1 MLRRFEKLVSALVVV
16 LLCAAPLTT
25 FAGGGGGVG
34 GGKKPSHQP
43 HQQPNKVPKSV
54 PKSSSTISAP
64 THVVRESGADGAKVR
79 VATAK
84 ATRERAQINAKAIDD
99 EIDILGAE
107 LRSDPSNNANQQK
120 QVRIRVLIG
129 QRRGQTELL
138 EQAKATE
145 AQALNDLITFASSR
159 VPDQPLAATPRGVA
173 AQTQFSS
180 DATAS
185 TSSNPPRP
193 VAVRRVAAVAQ
204 TTARPTPSSN
214 PGNGAAL
221 TNAAGQPAA
230 AARVLR
236 EAPAPLVQLRP
247 GVARLA
253 AQGAQV
259 ASIAAGRP
267 GTSSGFTGVKQVVV
281 DPVQRPAV
289 NAPLQSAIQRVGAS
303 NVVPIPRLTPAE
315 QLNTNRQ
322 RASGRRAEAGTRWGG
337 APGSVALDEQYDYEF
352 LSPNHLYGRN
362 VAEFQ
367 SVWKAAGSPGT
378 DFEDWVGQAGR
389 GVPVQGKAEFDALTK
404 KHGAYPS
411 PVTYLSP
418 VQSAQHQL
426 RVNNGEIGIVSNQP
440 LQRDG
445 RPVVFVVHPDGN
457 VLLGN
462 YERGKFHHSSL
473 RNGGNVLGA
482 GELYLN
488 NDGTLK
494 AISDKS
500 GHYLPDGLRMLQGLA
515 ALKKAGVVLTRVP
528 LRIGT
533 EDAGTAEAFLNKEGW
548 RLNAGNLRKEV
559 NRERAEVLL
568 RSQPE
573 GTWLIREGGTTPARD
588 QGVISRVRDGQVVH
602 LTFDQVLVQTSQ
614 GQRPYNPDTDGPQL
628 EFVQRALGLQTSSLQ
643 MAGPSL
649 PTAKA
654 VSAAQ

>member
-16 LLCAAPLTT
+16 LLCAVPLTT

-34 GGKKPSHQP
+34 GGKKPPNQQP
-43 HQQPNKVPKSV
+43 HKIPKSV

-64 THVVRESGADGAKVR
+64 TQVVRESGADGAKVR

-84 ATRERAQINAKAIDD
+84 ATRERAQINVKAIDV
-99 EIDILGAE
+99 EIDTLGAE

-120 QVRIRVLIG
+120 QVRIRVLMG

-145 AQALNDLITFASSR
+145 AQALSDLIAFASSR

-185 TSSNPPRP
+185 TSSNAPPP
-193 VAVRRVAAVAQ
+193 IAVRRVAAVAQ
-204 TTARPTPSSN
+204 TTARPTPSNN
-214 PGNGAAL
+214 PGNGGAL
-221 TNAAGQPAA
+221 ANPAGQPAA

-236 EAPAPLVQLRP
+236 SAPAPLGEPRP
-247 GVARLA
+247 DVARLA

-259 ASIAAGRP
+259 ASSAAGRP
-267 GTSSGFTGVKQVVV
+267 QTSSGFTGVKQVVV
-281 DPVQRPAV
+281 DPVQPPAV
-289 NAPLQSAIQRVGAS
+289 NAPLQSAIRRVGAS

-315 QLNTNRQ
+315 QLQTNRE
-322 RASGRRAEAGTRWGG
+322 RASGRRAAAGTRWGG

-367 SVWKAAGSPGT
+367 NVWKAAGSPGA

-389 GVPVQGKAEFDALTK
+389 GGSVQGKAEFDALVK

-440 LQRDG
+440 LQREG

-488 NDGTLK
+488 SDGTLR

-500 GHYLPDGLRMLQGLA
+500 GHYLPDGLRMLQALA
-515 ALKKAGVVLTRVP
+515 ALKRAGVVLTRVP
-528 LRIGT
+528 LSIGT
-533 EDAGTAEAFLNKEGW
+533 EDVGTAEAFLNKEGW
-548 RLNAGNLRKEV
+548 RLSAGNLRKEV
-559 NRERAEVLL
+559 NRERAEALL
-568 RSQPE
+568 RQQPE

-588 QGVISRVRDGQVVH
+588 QGVISRVKDGKVEH
-602 LTFDQVLVQTSQ
+602 LIFDQVLVQMSQ
-614 GQRPYNPDTDGPQL
+614 GPRPYNPDTDGPQL
-628 EFVQRALGLQTSSLQ
+628 EFVQRALGLQTSRLQ
-643 MAGPSL
+643 MAVPSL
-649 PTAKA
+649 QAANA
-654 VSAAQ
+654 VSTAQ